1 MGTQKPPAGLM
12 IQREKCTAAK
22 IPEHRD
28 KSFSE
33 VFHIK
38 YYVSKNNKG

>member
-1 MGTQKPPAGLM
+1 MGTQKTPAGLM
-12 IQREKCTAAK
+12 IQREKYTAAE

-33 VFHIK
+33 VFHLK
-38 YYVSKNNKG
+38 Y

>member
-1 MGTQKPPAGLM
+1 M
-12 IQREKCTAAK
+12 IQREKHTAAE

-33 VFHIK
+33 VFHLK
-38 YYVSKNNKG
+38 YYVWKNNKG